1 MWKIGLGV
9 TVCNSW
15 VRNVYTP
22 GFQCCPLEHSTE
34 IAAAWK
40 QGQENSAL
48 QILLGYMTEK
58 NLNKLQNQRI
68 NDIVQIADMAVNKPC
83 ATVKIRGSWLE
94 NSRLLLFRW
103 TGDMKKRILVVDDE
117 ISIRMGIR
125 EFAEYQGYDVT
136 GAANG
141 REALGI
147 VPVSR
152 ILT

>member
-1 MWKIGLGV
+1 ML
-9 TVCNSW
+9 S
-15 VRNVYTP
+15 VRTFHRNCSGMEAGTGEFCASDFTRIYDRKE
-22 GFQCCPLEHSTE
+22 LE
-34 IAAAWK
+34 
-40 QGQENSAL
+40 Q
-48 QILLGYMTEK
+48 
-58 NLNKLQNQRI
+58 LQNQRI

-141 REALGI
+141 REALELC
-147 VPVSR
+147 R
-152 ILT
+152 